1 MPATAQ
7 HRRMTANALNLV
19 PELPGPR
26 SRLTEEFCLYPDQAL
41 NAPEEFARYCRLPSG
56 EWFHYLPDVSYAE
69 LYRYHTVDCAG
80 HIRRARA
87 FRNGNY
93 DFALPGFLHLLRQS
107 ATQLGDGKEEE
118 AMKYLGVLLHVLQ
131 DACFGI
137 HALEG
142 PGGSDLF
149 FFDRLRIGD
158 FSPAEVLARLDC
170 SDFPFFSAA
179 PRMLGTSVPEAA
191 LRLYAHYCRTARAAR
206 RSCMEILLAHW
217 NGKNENTAPCLSM
230 YRNAVLLC
238 ADVLKTVSE
247 LATGKTE
254 ASPYIPLAELEPYE
268 FPVGGYG
275 AYRFRT
281 QEIDCYYTPDGQK
294 QQLTFPEAVFHSGLS
309 FGLSVEQNLLYHLP
323 EKTFDRF
330 SGTLLLSGEKDASV
344 HCRLVNRGTV
354 VRKFVF
360 DADHPVQTVNL
371 SDPAGEFGF
380 RLTSEAPFGIM
391 VLGDGQICAGRLAS
405 GEINSGTDGRA
416 SGKASRKS
424 QKKEAAS

>member
-41 NAPEEFARYCRLPSG
+41 NAPEEFTRYCRLPSG

-107 ATQLGDGKEEE
+107 ATLLGDGKEEE

-158 FSPAEVLARLDC
+158 FSPAEVLARLNC

-191 LRLYAHYCRTARAAR
+191 LRLYSHYCRTARAAR

-217 NGKNENTAPCLSM
+217 NGKSENTASCLSM

-254 ASPYIPLAELEPYE
+254 ASPYMAVAE
-268 FPVGGYG
+268 
-275 AYRFRT
+275 
-281 QEIDCYYTPDGQK
+281 
-294 QQLTFPEAVFHSGLS
+294 
-309 FGLSVEQNLLYHLP
+309 
-323 EKTFDRF
+323 
-330 SGTLLLSGEKDASV
+330 
-344 HCRLVNRGTV
+344 V
-354 VRKFVF
+354 V
-360 DADHPVQTVNL
+360 
-371 SDPAGEFGF
+371 S
-380 RLTSEAPFGIM
+380 
-391 VLGDGQICAGRLAS
+391 
-405 GEINSGTDGRA
+405 
-416 SGKASRKS
+416 
-424 QKKEAAS
+424 

>member
-179 PRMLGTSVPEAA
+179 ERRARPAGAVWRFC
-191 LRLYAHYCRTARAAR
+191 LRT
-206 RSCMEILLAHW
+206 
-217 NGKNENTAPCLSM
+217 G
-230 YRNAVLLC
+230 
-238 ADVLKTVSE
+238 
-247 LATGKTE
+247 TGKVKIRPPVYPCTE
-254 ASPYIPLAELEPYE
+254 
-268 FPVGGYG
+268 
-275 AYRFRT
+275 
-281 QEIDCYYTPDGQK
+281 TP
-294 QQLTFPEAVFHSGLS
+294 SS
-309 FGLSVEQNLLYHLP
+309 F
-323 EKTFDRF
+323 
-330 SGTLLLSGEKDASV
+330 
-344 HCRLVNRGTV
+344 
-354 VRKFVF
+354 VRMF
-360 DADHPVQTVNL
+360 
-371 SDPAGEFGF
+371 
-380 RLTSEAPFGIM
+380 
-391 VLGDGQICAGRLAS
+391 
-405 GEINSGTDGRA
+405 
-416 SGKASRKS
+416 
-424 QKKEAAS
+424 

>member
-1 MPATAQ
+1 MPETAQ

-26 SRLTEEFCLYPDQAL
+26 SRLTEEFCLYPDLAL

-107 ATQLGDGKEEE
+107 ATLLGDGKEEE

-149 FFDRLRIGD
+149 FFDRLKIGD

-170 SDFPFFSAA
+170 LDFPFFSAV

-217 NGKNENTAPCLSM
+217 NGKNENTASCLSM
-230 YRNAVLLC
+230 YRNAVQLC

-247 LATGKTE
+247 LAAGKTE
-254 ASPYIPLAELEPYE
+254 ASPYMPLAELEPYE

-281 QEIDCYYTPDGQK
+281 LETDCYYTPDGQK
-294 QQLTFPEAVFHSGLS
+294 QQLAFPEAVFHSGLS
-309 FGLSVEQNLLYHLP
+309 FGLSAEQNLLYHLP

-330 SGTLLLSGEKDASV
+330 
-344 HCRLVNRGTV
+344 
-354 VRKFVF
+354 
-360 DADHPVQTVNL
+360 
-371 SDPAGEFGF
+371 
-380 RLTSEAPFGIM
+380 
-391 VLGDGQICAGRLAS
+391 
-405 GEINSGTDGRA
+405 
-416 SGKASRKS
+416 
-424 QKKEAAS
+424 

>member
-26 SRLTEEFCLYPDQAL
+26 SRLTEE
-41 NAPEEFARYCRLPSG
+41 PEEFARYCRLPSG

-69 LYRYHTVDCAG
+69 LYRYHTVDRAG
-80 HIRRARA
+80 HIRRAHA

-93 DFALPGFLHLLRQS
+93 DFALPGFLHLLEQS
-107 ATQLGDGKEEE
+107 SSLLGEGNEME

-149 FFDRLRIGD
+149 FFDRLGIGD
-158 FSPAEVLARLDC
+158 FSPAEILANLNC
-170 SDFPFFSAA
+170 LDFPNVSAK
-179 PRMLGTSVPEAA
+179 PSILGSSIPEAA
-191 LRLYAHYCRTARAAR
+191 LRLYSHYCRTARSAR
-206 RSCMEILLAHW
+206 RNCMEILLSRW
-217 NGKNENTAPCLSM
+217 GRNDENRASCSLM

-238 ADVLKTVSE
+238 SDVLKTVSE
-247 LATGKTE
+247 LASGTVQ
-254 ASPYIPLAELEPYE
+254 ASPPMLLTELEPYE
-268 FPVGGYG
+268 SPVGGYG

-281 QEIDCYYTPDGQK
+281 LETDCYYTSDGQK
-294 QQLTFPEAVFHSGLS
+294 QLLALPAATFHSGLS
-309 FGLSVEQNLLYHLP
+309 FGLAVEQNLLYHLP
-323 EKTFDRF
+323 EKTFDHF
-330 SGTLLLSGEKDASV
+330 SGTLLLMGEKDADV
-344 HCRLVNRGTV
+344 HCRIINRGTA
-354 VRKFVF
+354 VREFVF
-360 DADHPVQTVNL
+360 DARRPVQAVNL
-371 SDPAGEFGF
+371 SNPAGEFGF

-391 VLGDGQICAGRLAS
+391 VLGDGQLCAGRLAS
-405 GEINSGTDGRA
+405 GEINNGTDGRA